1 MPEQKRSLLQRLGL
15 RSRRA
20 PKLGKRELAVMSILW
35 RGQPQSAAQV
45 LEAMP
50 TAGIRLSTVQS
61 TLERLYRKGMASR
74 EKEARAFVYR
84 HRVPREELIKILLRD
99 ITRDIADGDLL
110 PVISGF
116 ARYIAEE
123 DEATAAAIE
132 AILGATSQAPDEP

>member
-1 MPEQKRSLLQRLGL
+1 MLEQKRSLLHRLGL

-20 PKLGKRELAVMSILW
+20 PRLGERELAVMGILW
-35 RGQPQSAAQV
+35 RGQPRSAAQV

-50 TAGIRLSTVQS
+50 HAGIQLSTVQS

-74 EKEARAFVYR
+74 SKEARAFVYR

-116 ARYIAEE
+116 ARYMAE
-123 DEATAAAIE
+123 DDRATAAAIE
-132 AILGATSQAPDEP
+132 ALLSAKSKAPDES